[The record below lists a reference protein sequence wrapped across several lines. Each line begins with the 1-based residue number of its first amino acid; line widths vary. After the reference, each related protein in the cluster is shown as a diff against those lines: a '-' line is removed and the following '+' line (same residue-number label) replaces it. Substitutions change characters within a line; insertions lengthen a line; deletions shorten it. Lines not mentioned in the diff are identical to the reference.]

1 MLTGKKII
9 FLMTCNMDNFMDMHM
24 LYVYVYVNVN
34 YLLES
39 RLSLLCFGEEFFLFG
54 NDRRA
59 FA

>member
-1 MLTGKKII
+1 
-9 FLMTCNMDNFMDMHM
+9 MTCNMYNFMDMHM